1 MHRVRL
7 FRFLAAAA
15 VAVLLGGCE
24 YAQRPSS
31 DLKWDY
37 TPRQR
42 DSIVFARAHH
52 YTENYNFKVTG
63 DSLRLLPQ
71 SPADIIE
78 SMGDTAWVFSGDRV
92 VVADIARVEGGGD
105 EADSVWVK
113 LARDQ
118 ATIGW
123 LPEGEMLR
131 GVAPDDPISQFVHVF
146 GNRRVVAL
154 CCLAVIAVAI
164 ALAKAVRRK
173 RIRMVHFND
182 IGSAYP
188 TLLCVDVAV
197 MAVVYASVQHFVPQ
211 TWQEFYFHPT
221 LNPFTV
227 PPVLS
232 LLLVLFWGFVLL
244 AFAAVDDVAR
254 RLEFPEAVPYLL
266 SLAGTMLVVYLVLAA
281 TTIIYIGYA
290 LLIAYI
296 VFAFAAL
303 RRTRAYRYVCGR
315 CGHRLRHKGTCP
327 YCGAMNV

>member
-1 MHRVRL
+1 MPRIR
-7 FRFLAAAA
+7 FIRFLAAAA
-15 VAVLLGGCE
+15 VLALLGGCE
-24 YAQRPSS
+24 YAPRPRG

-42 DSIVFARAHH
+42 DSIAFARAHH
-52 YTENYNFKVTG
+52 YTENYNFEVTG
-63 DSLRLLPQ
+63 DSLRLVPQ

-78 SMGDTAWVFSGDRV
+78 SMGDTVWVFSGDRV
-92 VVADIARVEGGGD
+92 VVADIVRVSGGGQ

-131 GVAPDDPISQFVHVF
+131 NVVPDDPISQFVHVF

-173 RIRMVHFND
+173 KIRMVHFND
-182 IGSAYP
+182 IDSAYP

-221 LNPFTV
+221 LNPLTV

-232 LLLVLFWGFVLL
+232 LLLVTFWGFVLL

-254 RLEFPEAVPYLL
+254 KLEFSEAVPYLL
-266 SLAGTMLVVYLVLAA
+266 SLAGTVLVVYLVLAA

-290 LLIAYI
+290 LLAAYA
-296 VFAFAAL
+296 VFAFAML
-303 RRTRAYRYVCGR
+303 RRTRTYRYVCGR
-315 CGHRLRHKGTCP
+315 CGHKLRHKGTCP